1 MTPQVPALPGMTP
14 MGFKPKSIA
23 SSTGGTITFTKTGL
37 IHTAGKAYSGKI
49 AQQEAKQ
56 KPAKK

>member
-1 MTPQVPALPGMTP
+1 M
-14 MGFKPKSIA
+14 PKTIA

-49 AQQEAKQ
+49 AALEAKQ

>member
-1 MTPQVPALPGMTP
+1 MTQKTIP
-14 MGFKPKSIA
+14 
-23 SSTGGTITFTKTGL
+23 SSTGGTIKFTATGL

-49 AQQEAKQ
+49 AQAEAKQ